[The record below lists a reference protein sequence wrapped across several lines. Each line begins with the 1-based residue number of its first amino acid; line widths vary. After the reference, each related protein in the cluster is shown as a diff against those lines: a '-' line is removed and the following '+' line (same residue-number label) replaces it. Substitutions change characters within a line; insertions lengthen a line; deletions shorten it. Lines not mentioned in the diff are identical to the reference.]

1 MGLFS
6 KQTLLGCLVCKK
18 SSSSGTAS
26 PIFFVAWKEGLKWLS
41 DQPPSPHTLTP
52 NPPPPR
58 PCKTSELLQAATKAG
73 WSKWGISE
81 HLWSFQGWGPLLA
94 DRQTDRQTDRP
105 QFFFF
110 GYSPVP
116 QNIQVGEICFQS
128 FGTEL
133 YFHVNVN
140 LWSPR
145 FPHTWAFLGPQPL
158 HFTWSCARSPSTCW
172 HMVMPGWAHMSPLT
186 TPLHTCV
193 LRMEKFLNLFMSYSV
208 DFQNIT

>member
-73 WSKWGISE
+73 
-81 HLWSFQGWGPLLA
+81 
-94 DRQTDRQTDRP
+94 
-105 QFFFF
+105 
-110 GYSPVP
+110 
-116 QNIQVGEICFQS
+116 
-128 FGTEL
+128 
-133 YFHVNVN
+133 
-140 LWSPR
+140 
-145 FPHTWAFLGPQPL
+145 
-158 HFTWSCARSPSTCW
+158 
-172 HMVMPGWAHMSPLT
+172 
-186 TPLHTCV
+186 
-193 LRMEKFLNLFMSYSV
+193 
-208 DFQNIT
+208 